1 MNIFSSKT
9 IVCTDPNRRSRFISE
24 TESSES
30 FLTGFIGS
38 TGAFL
43 KGQGDFLGEQG
54 GRNKLEFIFYSDS
67 DSKRRWKR
75 ANSTPSRFFS
85 RPAFFPSVADSKEVE
100 TRKFNPVPL
109 LAY

>member
-1 MNIFSSKT
+1 M
-9 IVCTDPNRRSRFISE
+9 PE